1 MIAYPMIG
9 FWSIIIEAIGVLLV
23 PKNRLKAYTLVV
35 LLTVILFF
43 LV

>member
-1 MIAYPMIG
+1 MIG
-9 FWSIIIEAIGVLLV
+9 FLSIFIEAIGILLV
-23 PKNRLKAYTLVV
+23 PKNRLKTYTLVV

>member
-9 FWSIIIEAIGVLLV
+9 FYSILIEAIGILLV

-35 LLTVILFF
+35 LLTVILFY